1 MLVATTNIRP
11 VWLRPSE
18 TAKAVVAGL
27 EEAAAAGAR
36 LIAFG
41 EALLPGY
48 PVWANRTPTSIMSDP
63 KVSQAYAQYLEAA
76 VSIDGPEVSE
86 IVSACRDLDLVC
98 YLSVTE
104 RTQGSMFA
112 TLLTIDPEDG
122 VVVAHRKLQ
131 PTYGERMVW
140 ARGDGHGLRTHDR
153 DGWRVG
159 GLSCWE
165 NWMPQARHALYADG
179 EVLHVSVWP
188 GATALTSDIV
198 RFVAMEG
205 RVFSLAAGTI
215 IDDASIPT
223 EFALHDELVSALRST
238 DGSERR
244 VPAGSLN
251 GGAAIAAPNGSWLL
265 EPTTEEGV
273 HVVDLDLDRVHRA
286 RANFDPAGHYSRPDV
301 FRVEVNRQRL
311 MSAHFTD

>member
-11 VWLRPSE
+11 MWLRPAE
-18 TAKAVVAGL
+18 TTKDVIAAL
-27 EEAAAAGAR
+27 EEAAAAGVR

-63 KVSQAYAQYLEAA
+63 KMSQAYAQYLKAA

-86 IVSACRDLDLVC
+86 IVAACRDLDLVC

-104 RTQGSMFA
+104 RTQGSMYA
-112 TLLTIDPEDG
+112 TLLTVDPEHG
-122 VVVAHRKLQ
+122 VVGAHRKLQ
-131 PTYGERMVW
+131 ATYGERMVW
-140 ARGDGHGLRTHDR
+140 ATGDGHGLRTHDR

-159 GLSCWE
+159 GLGCWE

-188 GATALTSDIV
+188 GSTTLTSDIV

-215 IDDASIPT
+215 IDAASIPT
-223 EFALHDELVSALRST
+223 GFALHDELVSALGSS
-238 DGSERR
+238 DGSEGQ

-251 GGAAIAAPNGSWLL
+251 GGAAIAAPSGSWLL

-273 HVVDLDLDRVHRA
+273 HIIELDLDHVHRA

-301 FRVEVNRQRL
+301 FRVEVNRRRL
-311 MSAHFTD
+311 TATNFTD